1 MNDTAI
7 PGKAARVT
15 GHIMSGFV
23 LLALVASAIMKL
35 MNTQQVADGFA
46 QQGWAPGSATTIGL
60 IELACAV
67 VYSIPR
73 TSVLGAIL
81 VAGYF
86 GGAVCISLRFE
97 PAGAVVALV
106 CGVLAWGGL
115 YLRDPRLRALIPLK
129 RG

>member
-1 MNDTAI
+1 MNDTPT

-46 QQGWAPGSATTIGL
+46 RQGWAPWAATTIGT

-67 VYSIPR
+67 VYAIPR

-81 VAGYF
+81 VVGYF
-86 GGAVCISLRFE
+86 GGAVSLGLRFD
-97 PAGAVVALV
+97 PAGLVVALI

-115 YLRDPRLRALIPLK
+115 YLRDPRIRALIPLK
-129 RG
+129 R